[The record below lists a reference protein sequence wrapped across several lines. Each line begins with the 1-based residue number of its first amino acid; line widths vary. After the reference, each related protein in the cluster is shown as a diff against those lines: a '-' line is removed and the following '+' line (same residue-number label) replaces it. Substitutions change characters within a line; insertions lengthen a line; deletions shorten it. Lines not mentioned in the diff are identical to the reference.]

1 MKTIW
6 SIQLKETASL
16 QDVFCIINALNLTSD
31 NENIIKK
38 LTSDG
43 FLIQKI
49 EVSDI
54 NSGDKNEESED
65 TRKSDS

>member
-16 QDVFCIINALNLTSD
+16 QDVTCIINALNLTSD

-49 EVSDI
+49 EVSDVK
-54 NSGDKNEESED
+54 SGDKNEESED
-65 TRKSDS
+65 IRKSDS